1 MSIEGFLKI
10 PGIPGASVRHRHE
23 DEIEVHGVTFS
34 MEASQDPASG
44 ARKGRAAVD
53 NIVFTKYYDQSS
65 PYLKKALFD
74 NVRLGQVVFS
84 ALRTTDGEGSD
95 YLVVIL
101 KEAGVTTYAMQPAEG
116 QPDLIEERVGFNFQ
130 SISFSYDH
138 THEVEL
144 NVRTIR

>member
-1 MSIEGFLKI
+1 MSIEGFLKVPDI
-10 PGIPGASVRHRHE
+10 RGASVRHGHE

-34 MEASQDPASG
+34 MAASQDPASG
-44 ARKGRAAVD
+44 ARKGRAAID

-74 NVRLGQVVFS
+74 SIRFGQVVFS

-95 YLVVIL
+95 YLVVTL
-101 KEAGVTTYAMQPAEG
+101 KDAAVTQYAMQPAEG
-116 QPDLIEERVGFNFQ
+116 HPDLIEERVGFNFQ
-130 SISFSYDH
+130 SITFSYDH